1 MSSQSSRSVAVPC
14 GLLAPAGDAVSTS
27 VRRITPRGSSLAAGL
42 REIWEYR
49 ELLYLLTWR
58 DIRVRYTQTV
68 LGAAWAILQPV
79 ALMLLF
85 TAFFGRV
92 AKLDSNGLPY
102 FLIAYAALVPWQLF
116 SSSVASSTES
126 IVANERVITK
136 VYFPRVLLPLA
147 AVLAAMLDFLIAFL
161 LLLLMMAVKGIT
173 PSRDVVLFPLFVV
186 LALVSSAGVGI
197 WIAALN
203 AEYRD
208 VRYVTPFLLQALLFA
223 TPVVFSSFSLPPAW
237 QAVLALNP
245 MTAVVEGF
253 RWTLLQGTAVPPG
266 TILLSIL
273 VSALLLVTGLA
284 YFGRVDERIADV
296 V

>member
-1 MSSQSSRSVAVPC
+1 MTV
-14 GLLAPAGDAVSTS
+14 S
-27 VRRITPRGSSLAAGL
+27 VRRISARGNSLTAGL

-85 TAFFGRV
+85 TAFLGRV
-92 AKLDSNGLPY
+92 ARLDSNGLPY
-102 FLIAYAALVPWQLF
+102 YLFAFAALVPWQLF
-116 SSSVASSTES
+116 ASAVAGSTES
-126 IVANERVITK
+126 IVSNEHVITK

-147 AVLAAMLDFLIAFL
+147 AVLAALLDFLIAFL
-161 LLLLMMAVKGIT
+161 LLLVMVAARGIV
-173 PSRDVVLFPLFVV
+173 PSRSALLLPVFAL
-186 LALVSSAGVGI
+186 LAVISSAGVGV
-197 WIAALN
+197 WLAALN

-223 TPVVFSSFSLPPAW
+223 TPVVFSSFALPAGW
-237 QAVLALNP
+237 QAALAVNP
-245 MTAVVEGF
+245 MTSVVEGF
-253 RWTLLQGTAVPPG
+253 RWTLLGGSAVTASM
-266 TILLSIL
+266 ILISSL
-273 VSALLLVTGLA
+273 VAVLLLVTGLA
-284 YFGRVDERIADV
+284 WFGRVNDRIADV

>member
-1 MSSQSSRSVAVPC
+1 
-14 GLLAPAGDAVSTS
+14 
-27 VRRITPRGSSLAAGL
+27 VRRITPRGNGLAAGA

-102 FLIAYAALVPWQLF
+102 YMFAYAALVPWQLF
-116 SSSVASSTES
+116 ASSVASATES
-126 IVANERVITK
+126 IVVNERVITK

-147 AVLAAMLDFLIAFL
+147 AVLAAVLDFLIAFVL
-161 LLLLMMAVKGIT
+161 LVVMIAFAGIT
-173 PSRDVVLFPLFVV
+173 PSASLVLLPVFIV
-186 LALVSSAGVGI
+186 LALAASAGVGI
-197 WIAALN
+197 WVAALN
-203 AEYRD
+203 AEFRD

-223 TPVVFSSFSLPPAW
+223 TPVVFSSFSLPPSW
-237 QAVLALNP
+237 QKVLALNP

-253 RWTLLQGTAVPPG
+253 RWTLLGGSAVAPAA
-266 TILLSIL
+266 ILLSAF
-273 VSALLLVTGLA
+273 VSALLVVTGLS
-284 YFGRVDERIADV
+284 YFARVDDRIADV